1 AEDQVALD
9 ALASALGSGNNSL
22 LYQELV
28 KTQKAVDAG
37 AFQDC
42 AELACTFYVYAMAP
56 SGAKGKLA
64 PLYQETLQVLEKFK
78 QQGVSASRL
87 EQIIGSEE
95 ASAVFALESV
105 KGKVSQLAA
114 NQTFFDQPDRIES
127 QLEKI

>member
-1 AEDQVALD
+1 MLNSPVPLCVCH
-9 ALASALGSGNNSL
+9 GS
-22 LYQELV
+22 
-28 KTQKAVDAG
+28 
-37 AFQDC
+37 
-42 AELACTFYVYAMAP
+42 

-114 NQTFFDQPDRIES
+114 NQTFLIS
-127 QLEKI
+127 QIALKVS